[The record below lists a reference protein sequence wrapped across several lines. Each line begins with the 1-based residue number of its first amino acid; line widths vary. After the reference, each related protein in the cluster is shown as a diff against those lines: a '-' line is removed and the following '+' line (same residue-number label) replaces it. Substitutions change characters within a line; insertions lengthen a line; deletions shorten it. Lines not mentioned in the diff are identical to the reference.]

1 MTCHHNPARGSS
13 LLEVLVTIVIMTI
26 GLLGLAKL
34 QVSNLHNQQNAL
46 DRAEATFLANDILD
60 SMRILNSNLDGNNLA
75 RDKGMHYMVD
85 TGSITAAGPSA
96 VAITDVSAWKDRIAQ
111 ALPDGDGSITID
123 GRIATIRIEWNDRRP
138 GVPESA
144 DSCSSDKT
152 NRPAC
157 FETQGGV

>member
-1 MTCHHNPARGSS
+1 M
-13 LLEVLVTIVIMTI
+13 LEVLVTIVIMTI

-34 QVSNLHNQQNAL
+34 QVSNLRNNQSAL
-46 DRAEATFLANDILD
+46 YRAEATFLANDILD
-60 SMRILNSNLDGNNLA
+60 SMRVLNNINHDQAGA
-75 RDKGMHYMVD
+75 YAVA

-96 VAITDVSAWKDRIAQ
+96 VAIEDVKDWKKRIAE
-111 ALPDGDGSITID
+111 ALPDGDGSVTVS

-138 GVPESA
+138 GTPNSA

-152 NRPAC
+152 ARPAC